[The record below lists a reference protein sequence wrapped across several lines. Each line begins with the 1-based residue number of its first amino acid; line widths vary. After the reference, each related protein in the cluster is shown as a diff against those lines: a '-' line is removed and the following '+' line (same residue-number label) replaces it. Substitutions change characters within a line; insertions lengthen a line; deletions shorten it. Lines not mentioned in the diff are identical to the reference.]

1 MNFIVEKIYY
11 LQSIYIKLKSVQ
23 LPSINQ
29 ICKKVKPIMGE
40 TTVNNIK
47 LTRREMSILQ
57 EVAIG
62 RTTPQIAQNLGLSPE
77 TVKWYRKQLLV
88 KFSAIMNN
96 IL

>member
-1 MNFIVEKIYY
+1 MN
-11 LQSIYIKLKSVQ
+11 
-23 LPSINQ
+23 
-29 ICKKVKPIMGE
+29 E

-62 RTTPQIAQNLGLSPE
+62 RTTPQIAVDLGLSPE

-88 KFSAIMNN
+88 KFSAATSAEVVRKAIVNH
-96 IL
+96 ILLMP

>member
-1 MNFIVEKIYY
+1 
-11 LQSIYIKLKSVQ
+11 
-23 LPSINQ
+23 
-29 ICKKVKPIMGE
+29 MGE

-88 KFSAIMNN
+88 KFYATTSAEVVRKAIMNN

>member
-1 MNFIVEKIYY
+1 
-11 LQSIYIKLKSVQ
+11 
-23 LPSINQ
+23 
-29 ICKKVKPIMGE
+29 MGE
-40 TTVNNIK
+40 TTENNIK

-88 KFSAIMNN
+88 IRRGGAQSDYEQYTIK
-96 IL
+96 L

>member
-1 MNFIVEKIYY
+1 
-11 LQSIYIKLKSVQ
+11 
-23 LPSINQ
+23 
-29 ICKKVKPIMGE
+29 MGE

-62 RTTPQIAQNLGLSPE
+62 RTTPQIAEDLGLSPE

-88 KFSAIMNN
+88 KFLATTSAELVRKAIMNN

>member
-1 MNFIVEKIYY
+1 
-11 LQSIYIKLKSVQ
+11 
-23 LPSINQ
+23 
-29 ICKKVKPIMGE
+29 MGE

-47 LTRREMSILQ
+47 LTLREMSILQ

-62 RTTPQIAQNLGLSPE
+62 RPTPQIAQNLGLSPE
-77 TVKWYRKQLLV
+77 TVKWYRKRLLV

>member
-1 MNFIVEKIYY
+1 
-11 LQSIYIKLKSVQ
+11 
-23 LPSINQ
+23 
-29 ICKKVKPIMGE
+29 MGE

-62 RTTPQIAQNLGLSPE
+62 RTTPQIAEDLGLSPE
-77 TVKWYRKQLLV
+77 TVKLYRKQLLV
-88 KFSAIMNN
+88 KFSATTSAEVVRKAIVNN

>member
-1 MNFIVEKIYY
+1 
-11 LQSIYIKLKSVQ
+11 
-23 LPSINQ
+23 
-29 ICKKVKPIMGE
+29 MGE
-40 TTVNNIK
+40 NTVNNIK

-77 TVKWYRKQLLV
+77 TVKWYRKQLLA
-88 KFSAIMNN
+88 KFSATTSAEVVRKAIMNN

>member
-1 MNFIVEKIYY
+1 MCENNV
-11 LQSIYIKLKSVQ
+11 KS
-23 LPSINQ
+23 
-29 ICKKVKPIMGE
+29 
-40 TTVNNIK
+40 IK

-62 RTTPQIAQNLGLSPE
+62 RTTPQIAGDLGLSPE

-88 KFSAIMNN
+88 KFSATTSAEVVRKAIVNN